1 MPRSA
6 IRAWPTRAP
15 RWRSSAPC
23 RLGFRRIVV
32 FPYFLFTGV
41 LVRRIYEAVD
51 AVAARHP
58 EVEFVKAH
66 YLDDH
71 PLVVET
77 FVERIRGIA
86 AGDVNMNCSLCK
98 YRTQVIGFE
107 RDVGAPQESHHH
119 HVEGIGTDGGHHHH
133 HHHGHDHSHQP
144 CHRPSTSHGPRTATA
159 RAEADRRRDGRTI
172 CATRTRSTRVPS
184 R

>member
-1 MPRSA
+1 M
-6 IRAWPTRAP
+6 
-15 RWRSSAPC
+15 
-23 RLGFRRIVV
+23 
-32 FPYFLFTGV
+32 
-41 LVRRIYEAVD
+41 
-51 AVAARHP
+51 AARHP

-71 PLVVET
+71 PLVIET

-133 HHHGHDHSHQP
+133 HHGHDHDHHHDHP
-144 CHRPSTSHGPRTATA
+144 HPA
-159 RAEADRRRDGRTI
+159 RNGNGAG
-172 CATRTRSTRVPS
+172 
-184 R
+184 